1 MIMATDL
8 QQRLNRIVG
17 KSNVLVE
24 KYQQLLASKQVL
36 DEQLEQLRHDNEA
49 LRVEKEK
56 LERENHYL
64 RVARTMSSTP
74 EQLSEA
80 RLMIN
85 RLVRDID
92 KCISQLN
99 T

>member
-1 MIMATDL
+1 MATDL

-24 KYQQLLASKQVL
+24 KYRQLLALKQSA
-36 DEQLEQLRHDNEA
+36 DEQVECLKRENEQLLADKQR
-49 LRVEKEK
+49 

-64 RVARTMSSTP
+64 RVARTMSATP

>member
-1 MIMATDL
+1 MATDL
-8 QQRLNRIVG
+8 QQRLERIVG

-24 KYQQLLASKQVL
+24 KYRQMLMLKQSADEKIALLES
-36 DEQLEQLRHDNEA
+36 DIEQLRA
-49 LRVEKEK
+49 QVEQ
-56 LERENHYL
+56 LERENQYL

-74 EQLSEA
+74 EQLSES
-80 RLMIN
+80 RMIIN

>member
-1 MIMATDL
+1 MATDL
-8 QQRLNRIVG
+8 QQRLDRIVG

-24 KYQQLLASKQVL
+24 KYRQLLVLKESAEAKIAVQEERLQQLQAQV
-36 DEQLEQLRHDNEA
+36 EQ
-49 LRVEKEK
+49 
-56 LERENHYL
+56 LERENQYL
-64 RVARTMSSTP
+64 RMARTMAVTP
-74 EQLSEA
+74 DQMNES
-80 RLMIN
+80 RMIIN

>member
-1 MIMATDL
+1 MANDL
-8 QQRLNRIVG
+8 QQRLDRIVG
-17 KSNVLVE
+17 KSNILVE
-24 KYQQLLASKQVL
+24 KYQKLLALKQSADEQVEQLKREREQLL
-36 DEQLEQLRHDNEA
+36 
-49 LRVEKEK
+49 VEKQR
-56 LERENHYL
+56 LERENQYL

-74 EQLSEA
+74 EQLGEA

>member
-1 MIMATDL
+1 MATDL
-8 QQRLNRIVG
+8 QQRLDRIVG
-17 KSNVLVE
+17 KSNILVE
-24 KYQQLLASKQVL
+24 KYQKLLALKKSADEQVEQLKREREQLLI
-36 DEQLEQLRHDNEA
+36 D
-49 LRVEKEK
+49 KER

-64 RVARTMSSTP
+64 RVARTMSATP
-74 EQLSEA
+74 EQLGEA